1 MKRKFILVLLV
12 VLLISVSQL
21 FAQGTPCGDSGD
33 PDVPSQC
40 PLDTWVLLLVAAFLI
55 YATVR
60 LYKKQKSHGPAQ
72 A

>member
-1 MKRKFILVLLV
+1 MKQKFILGLFIFWLLNV
-12 VLLISVSQL
+12 PQL

-60 LYKKQKSHGPAQ
+60 LYEKQKSHGQVQ